1 MAKRN
6 QVFDE
11 LVSMDAARLAREL
24 EDSYRQMFTLRLQIA
39 TRQLSNVKQ
48 VNATKRK
55 IARIK
60 TLMRQRE
67 LVAMGG
73 DA

>member
-6 QVFDE
+6 PEFDE
-11 LVSMDAARLAREL
+11 LVGMDAVRLAREL
-24 EDSYRQMFTLRLQIA
+24 EDSYRQLFTLRLQIA

-55 IARIK
+55 VARIK

>member
-6 QVFDE
+6 PHFEE
-11 LVSMDAARLAREL
+11 LVGMDAVRLQREL
-24 EDSYRQMFTLRLQIA
+24 DEAYRQLFTLRLQIA
-39 TRQLSNVKQ
+39 TRQLNNVKQ
-48 VNATKRK
+48 VDMTRKK

>member
-6 QVFDE
+6 PQFDE
-11 LVSMDAARLAREL
+11 LVGMDAVRLQREL
-24 EDSYRQMFTLRLQIA
+24 DEAYRQMFTLRLQIA

-48 VNATKRK
+48 VEATRKK

-73 DA
+73 EA

>member
-6 QVFDE
+6 PIFDE
-11 LVSMDAARLAREL
+11 LVAMDAARLAREL
-24 EDSYRQMFTLRLQIA
+24 EDAYRQLFTLRLQIA

-48 VNATKRK
+48 VEATRRK
-55 IARIK
+55 VARIK

>member
-6 QVFDE
+6 PVFDE
-11 LVSMDAARLAREL
+11 LVSMDAPRLAREL
-24 EDSYRQMFTLRLQIA
+24 EDSYRQLFTLRLQIA

-48 VNATKRK
+48 IQTTRRK

-67 LVAMGG
+67 LVATGG
-73 DA
+73 NA